1 MDIFKLPDLGEGLPE
16 AEIVEWFVKE
26 GDDVKCDQL
35 LVAMETAK
43 AIVEIPS
50 PQAGV
55 VQKLYGANGDIIHTG
70 NPLLAF
76 QQPENAEIP
85 PASAHSESTSV
96 VGEIPANKQ
105 QLKETAQSSAAH
117 NHIGVKATPAVRAL
131 ARRYDL
137 DLAVITP
144 SGPDGTIKISDV
156 ERVNKIYSK
165 VGKLE
170 PLKGV
175 RRTMAKTMAL
185 AHAEVVAVTIIDD
198 ADIQAWPATNSSKNV
213 KSDDSDKSDITV
225 RLIHAIIAACDA
237 VPALNAWYDSHSIG
251 RRLLEKVHLGLAI
264 ETKEG
269 LFVPVIEDAAQYN
282 SAALRAKIA
291 SLKTLV
297 NNRKIRADQL
307 RGNSITLSNFGSIGG
322 KYANP
327 IVVPPTVAI
336 IGAGRC
342 FKKLVLHEQ
351 QVQEHTILPLSL
363 TFDHRAATG
372 AEAARFMQ
380 VLIESLQQ

>member
-26 GDDVKCDQL
+26 GDEVKSDQL

-55 VQKLYGANGDIIHTG
+55 VQKLYGANGDIINTG
-70 NPLLAF
+70 DPLLAF
-76 QQPENAEIP
+76 QQPENSQTATTIT
-85 PASAHSESTSV
+85 HSESTSV

-105 QLKETAQSSAAH
+105 QLKEAAQSSAGH

-131 ARRYDL
+131 ARRYDI

-144 SGPDGTIKISDV
+144 SGPDGTIKVSDV

-185 AHAEVVAVTIIDD
+185 AHVEVVAVTIIDD
-198 ADIQAWPATNSSKNV
+198 ADIQAWALANSSKGE
-213 KSDDSDKSDITV
+213 KSDNNDITV

-264 ETKEG
+264 DTKEG

-282 SAALRAKIA
+282 STALRAQIA

-327 IVVPPTVAI
+327 IIVPPTVAI

-342 FKKLVLHEQ
+342 FKKLVLHHQ

-380 VLIESLQQ
+380 VLIDNLQRL